1 MISSTLYHFVFSLI
15 EVENQKKLGK
25 KMKRKILLLFGIL
38 FFIFLNGCFEKPS
51 EPVLPTWDVDLTVPI
66 LDKTFTLG
74 ELVEKDTTYLKVG
87 AGNQIY
93 YSTSEK
99 LDATKVGDNLKI
111 TDISTS
117 DSTKLGNFEIK
128 DPGAVSASIKAY
140 DIFPSLSQNLPPG
153 NYIIPSNAP
162 GQTITTDFTA
172 FDNFQQVTF
181 DGGVIKITVNNGLP
195 VPLEFPGGLKIYN
208 SNDLTTP
215 IFTLFENAT
224 INANSELTATALL
237 AGKTLSANLS
247 LKVTILSPG
256 SGGQQ
261 VYLDVNQMS
270 VTVSAS
276 LENLSIASAS
286 ARIPSQTEPVVIS
299 GSFKLEPN
307 EPQPDLINEV
317 LFKSGSLKIK
327 VINGIDLGLS
337 GSITL
342 YNFVNRSD
350 NAPLQI
356 PLNIGRK
363 NSASNTL
370 TFNLN
375 LKDYKLVGNLTNR
388 VDYKVEVRTEDT
400 GNEYRT
406 VTKDDGLSAEI
417 TLENIVIESISGK
430 AKPREISFEEQRID
444 LAGLKDYREKFR
456 GSIRFDDIQV
466 EINLVKTAGFTF
478 DLNLKIKGVNTRTG
492 KVDSIEIPLNQRRF
506 SGTTHRIVLNK
517 NNSNI
522 VSFINS
528 FASEELPESLI
539 LSGSVFL
546 NPNYDEVGQVSSSDS
561 IYGSVS
567 VSFPASVGIS
577 NAVFEDTSEV
587 EELSN
592 DAKKEIDKTNYGKLF
607 VEIENG
613 LGVQVKFRAKILG
626 ATMDSL
632 LSIPKDNDFTINP
645 APVGNDGFSVG
656 ATKYVNVI
664 ELNREEIQKFKD
676 MRFVRSFISIATV
689 NNGDIVKFRTTDS
702 LKVKI
707 YGRVNYR
714 VEISNK

>member
-1 MISSTLYHFVFSLI
+1 
-15 EVENQKKLGK
+15 
-25 KMKRKILLLFGIL
+25 MKRKILLLFGIP
-38 FFIFLNGCFEKPS
+38 FFIFLSGCFEKPS

-99 LDATKVGDNLKI
+99 LDATKIGDNLKI
-111 TDISTS
+111 SDISTS
-117 DSTKLGNFEIK
+117 ASTKLGNFEIK
-128 DPGAVSASIKAY
+128 NPGTISASIKAY
-140 DIFPSLSQNLPPG
+140 DIFPSLSSNLPPG
-153 NYIIPSNAP
+153 NYIVPSNAP
-162 GQTITTDFTA
+162 GQTVTTNFTA

-181 DGGVIKITVNNGLP
+181 DGGIIKVTVNNGLP
-195 VPLEFPGGLKIYN
+195 VPLQFPNGLAIYN

-215 IFTLFENAT
+215 ILTLFENAT
-224 INANSELTATALL
+224 INANSELTATADL
-237 AGKTLSANLS
+237 AGKTLPANLS
-247 LKVTILSPG
+247 LKVTVLSPG

-261 VYLDVNQMS
+261 VYLDVNQMF

-286 ARIPSQTEPVVIS
+286 AKIPSQTEPVVIS
-299 GSFKLEPN
+299 DSFVLEPN

-317 LFKSGSLKIK
+317 NFKSGSMKIK
-327 VINGIDLGLS
+327 VVNGIDLGLN

-342 YNFVNRSD
+342 YNFVRKSD
-350 NAPLQI
+350 NTPLQI

-375 LKDYKLVGNLTNR
+375 LADYKLVGNLTNT

-406 VTKDDGLSAEI
+406 VSKNDGLSAEI
-417 TLENIVIESISGK
+417 TLQNIVIESISGK
-430 AKPREISFEEQRID
+430 AKPREISFEEQKID
-444 LAGLKDYREKFR
+444 LAGLKDYREKFK
-456 GSIRFDDIQV
+456 GSIKFDDIQV
-466 EINLVKTAGFTF
+466 EINLVKTAQFTF

-492 KVDSIEIPLNQRRF
+492 KVDSIEIPLAQRRF
-506 SGTTHRIVLNK
+506 SGSTHRIVLNK
-517 NNSNI
+517 SNSNI
-522 VSFINS
+522 VNFINS
-528 FASEELPESLI
+528 FASQELPEYLI
-539 LSGSVFL
+539 VTGSVFL
-546 NPNYDEVGQVSSSDS
+546 NPNYEVGRVSSSDS
-561 IYGSVS
+561 VYGSVS

-587 EELSN
+587 NELS
-592 DAKKEIDKTNYGKLF
+592 DESKKEIDKTNYGKLF

-613 LGVQVKFRAKILG
+613 LGVDVRFRAKILG
-626 ATMDSL
+626 VTMDSL
-632 LSIPKDNDFTINP
+632 LSIPKDNDFMINP
-645 APVGNDGFSVG
+645 APVGSDGFSSG
-656 ATKYVNVI
+656 TTRYINVI
-664 ELNREEIQKFKD
+664 ELNRDEIQKFKD
-676 MRFVRSFISIATV
+676 MKFVRSFISIATA
-689 NNGDIVKFRTTDS
+689 NNGGIVKFRTTDS

>member
-1 MISSTLYHFVFSLI
+1 
-15 EVENQKKLGK
+15 
-25 KMKRKILLLFGIL
+25 MKRKILLLFGIP
-38 FFIFLNGCFEKPS
+38 FFIFLSGCFEKPS

-99 LDATKVGDNLKI
+99 LDATKIGDNLKI
-111 TDISTS
+111 SDISTS
-117 DSTKLGNFEIK
+117 ASTKLGNFEIK
-128 DPGAVSASIKAY
+128 NPGTISASIKAY
-140 DIFPSLSQNLPPG
+140 DIFPSLSSNLPPG
-153 NYIIPSNAP
+153 NYIVPSNAP
-162 GQTITTDFTA
+162 GQTVTTNFTA

-181 DGGVIKITVNNGLP
+181 DGGIIKVTVNNGLP
-195 VPLEFPGGLKIYN
+195 VPLQFPNGLAIYN

-215 IFTLFENAT
+215 ILTLFENAT
-224 INANSELTATALL
+224 INANSELTATADL
-237 AGKTLSANLS
+237 AGKTLPANLS
-247 LKVTILSPG
+247 LKVTVLSPG

-261 VYLDVNQMS
+261 VYLDVNQMF

-286 ARIPSQTEPVVIS
+286 AKIPSQTEPVVIS
-299 GSFKLEPN
+299 DSFVLEPN

-317 LFKSGSLKIK
+317 NFKSGSMKIK
-327 VINGIDLGLS
+327 VVNGIDLGLN

-342 YNFVNRSD
+342 YNFVRKSD
-350 NAPLQI
+350 NTPLQI

-375 LKDYKLVGNLTNR
+375 LADYKLVGNLTNT

-406 VTKDDGLSAEI
+406 VSKNDGLSAEI
-417 TLENIVIESISGK
+417 TLQNIVIESISGK
-430 AKPREISFEEQRID
+430 AKPREISFEEQKID
-444 LAGLKDYREKFR
+444 LAGLKDYREKFK
-456 GSIRFDDIQV
+456 GSIKFDDIQV
-466 EINLVKTAGFTF
+466 EINLVKTAQFTF

-492 KVDSIEIPLNQRRF
+492 KVDSIEIPLAQRRF
-506 SGTTHRIVLNK
+506 SGSTHRIVLNK
-517 NNSNI
+517 SNSNI
-522 VSFINS
+522 VNFINS
-528 FASEELPESLI
+528 FASQELPEYLI
-539 LSGSVFL
+539 VSGSVFL
-546 NPNYDEVGQVSSSDS
+546 NPNYEVGRVSSSDS
-561 IYGSVS
+561 VYGSVS

-587 EELSN
+587 NELS
-592 DAKKEIDKTNYGKLF
+592 DESKKEIDKTNYGKLF

-613 LGVQVKFRAKILG
+613 LGVDVRFRAKILG
-626 ATMDSL
+626 VTMDSL
-632 LSIPKDNDFTINP
+632 LSIPKDNDFMINP
-645 APVGNDGFSVG
+645 APVGSDGFSTG
-656 ATKYVNVI
+656 TTRYINVI
-664 ELNREEIQKFKD
+664 ELNRDEIQKFKD
-676 MRFVRSFISIATV
+676 MKFVRSFISIATA
-689 NNGDIVKFRTTDS
+689 NNGGIVKFRTTDS

>member
-1 MISSTLYHFVFSLI
+1 
-15 EVENQKKLGK
+15 
-25 KMKRKILLLFGIL
+25 MKRKILLLFGIP
-38 FFIFLNGCFEKPS
+38 FFIFLSGCFEKPS

-99 LDATKVGDNLKI
+99 LDATKIGDNLKI
-111 TDISTS
+111 SDISTS
-117 DSTKLGNFEIK
+117 ASTKLGNFEIK
-128 DPGAVSASIKAY
+128 NPGTISASIKAY
-140 DIFPSLSQNLPPG
+140 DIFPSLSSNLPPG
-153 NYIIPSNAP
+153 NYIVPSNAP
-162 GQTITTDFTA
+162 GQTVTTNFTA

-181 DGGVIKITVNNGLP
+181 DGGIIKVTVNNGLP
-195 VPLEFPGGLKIYN
+195 VPLQFPNGLAIYN

-215 IFTLFENAT
+215 ILTLFENAT
-224 INANSELTATALL
+224 INANSELTATADL
-237 AGKTLSANLS
+237 AGKTLPANLS
-247 LKVTILSPG
+247 LKVTVLSPG

-261 VYLDVNQMS
+261 VYLDVNQMF

-286 ARIPSQTEPVVIS
+286 AKIPSQTEPVVIS
-299 GSFKLEPN
+299 DSFVLEPN

-317 LFKSGSLKIK
+317 NFKSGSMKIK
-327 VINGIDLGLS
+327 VVNGIDLGLN

-342 YNFVNRSD
+342 YNFVRKSD
-350 NAPLQI
+350 NTPLQI

-375 LKDYKLVGNLTNR
+375 LADYKLVGNLTNT

-406 VTKDDGLSAEI
+406 VSKNDGLSAEI
-417 TLENIVIESISGK
+417 TLQNIVIESISGK
-430 AKPREISFEEQRID
+430 AKPREISFEEQKID
-444 LAGLKDYREKFR
+444 LAGLKDYREKFK
-456 GSIRFDDIQV
+456 GSIKFDDIQV
-466 EINLVKTAGFTF
+466 EINLVKTAQFTF

-492 KVDSIEIPLNQRRF
+492 KVDSIEIPLAQRRF
-506 SGTTHRIVLNK
+506 SGSTHRIVLNK
-517 NNSNI
+517 SNSNI
-522 VSFINS
+522 VNFINS
-528 FASEELPESLI
+528 FASQELPEYLI
-539 LSGSVFL
+539 VTGSVFL
-546 NPNYDEVGQVSSSDS
+546 NPNYEVGRVSSSDS
-561 IYGSVS
+561 VYGSVS

-587 EELSN
+587 KELS
-592 DAKKEIDKTNYGKLF
+592 DEAKKEIDKTNYGKLF

-613 LGVQVKFRAKILG
+613 LGVDVRFRAKILG
-626 ATMDSL
+626 VTKDSL
-632 LSIPKDNDFTINP
+632 LSIPKDNDFMINP
-645 APVGNDGFSVG
+645 APVGSDGFSSG
-656 ATKYVNVI
+656 TTRYINVI
-664 ELNREEIQKFKD
+664 ELNRDEIQKFKD
-676 MRFVRSFISIATV
+676 MKFVRSFISIATA
-689 NNGDIVKFRTTDS
+689 NNGGIVKFRTTDS

>member
-1 MISSTLYHFVFSLI
+1 
-15 EVENQKKLGK
+15 VENQNKLGRE
-25 KMKRKILLLFGIL
+25 MKRKILLLFGIP
-38 FFIFLNGCFEKPS
+38 FFIFLSGCFEKPS

-99 LDATKVGDNLKI
+99 LDATKIGDNLKI
-111 TDISTS
+111 SDISTS
-117 DSTKLGNFEIK
+117 ASTKLGNFEIK
-128 DPGAVSASIKAY
+128 NPGTISASIKAY
-140 DIFPSLSQNLPPG
+140 DIFPSLSSNLPPG
-153 NYIIPSNAP
+153 NYIVPSNAP
-162 GQTITTDFTA
+162 GQTVTTNFTA

-181 DGGVIKITVNNGLP
+181 DGGVIKVTVNNGLP
-195 VPLEFPGGLKIYN
+195 LPLQFPNGLAIYN

-215 IFTLFENAT
+215 ILTLFENAT
-224 INANSELTATALL
+224 INANSELTATADL
-237 AGKTLSANLS
+237 AGKTLPANLS
-247 LKVTILSPG
+247 LKVTVLSPG

-261 VYLDVNQMS
+261 VYLDVNQMF

-286 ARIPSQTEPVVIS
+286 AKIPSQTEPVVIS
-299 GSFKLEPN
+299 DSFVLEPN

-317 LFKSGSLKIK
+317 NFKSGSMKIK
-327 VINGIDLGLS
+327 VVNGIDLGLN

-342 YNFVNRSD
+342 YNFVRKSD
-350 NAPLQI
+350 NTPLQI

-375 LKDYKLVGNLTNR
+375 LADYKLVGNLTNT

-406 VTKDDGLSAEI
+406 VSKNDGLSAEI
-417 TLENIVIESISGK
+417 TLQNIVIESISGK
-430 AKPREISFEEQRID
+430 AKPREISFEEQKID
-444 LAGLKDYREKFR
+444 LAGLKDYREKFK
-456 GSIRFDDIQV
+456 GSIKFDDIQV
-466 EINLVKTAGFTF
+466 EINLVKTAQFTF

-492 KVDSIEIPLNQRRF
+492 KVDSIEIPLAQRRF
-506 SGTTHRIVLNK
+506 SGSTHRIVLNK
-517 NNSNI
+517 SNSNI
-522 VSFINS
+522 VNFINS
-528 FASEELPESLI
+528 FASQELPEYLI
-539 LSGSVFL
+539 VSGSVFL
-546 NPNYDEVGQVSSSDS
+546 NPNYEVGRVSSSDS
-561 IYGSVS
+561 VYGSVS

-587 EELSN
+587 NELS
-592 DAKKEIDKTNYGKLF
+592 DESKKEIDKTNYGKLF

-613 LGVQVKFRAKILG
+613 LGVGVRFRAKILG
-626 ATMDSL
+626 VTMDSL
-632 LSIPKDNDFTINP
+632 LSIPKYNDFMINP
-645 APVGNDGFSVG
+645 APIGSDGFSSG
-656 ATKYVNVI
+656 TTRYINVI
-664 ELNREEIQKFKD
+664 ELNRDEIQKFKD
-676 MRFVRSFISIATV
+676 MKFVRSFISIATA
-689 NNGDIVKFRTTDS
+689 NNGGIVKFRTTDS

>member
-1 MISSTLYHFVFSLI
+1 
-15 EVENQKKLGK
+15 
-25 KMKRKILLLFGIL
+25 MKRKILLLFGIP
-38 FFIFLNGCFEKPS
+38 FFIFLSGCFEKPS

-99 LDATKVGDNLKI
+99 LDATKIGDNLKI
-111 TDISTS
+111 SDISTS
-117 DSTKLGNFEIK
+117 ASTKLGNFEIK
-128 DPGAVSASIKAY
+128 NPGTISASIKAY
-140 DIFPSLSQNLPPG
+140 DIFPSLSSNLPPG
-153 NYIIPSNAP
+153 NYIVPSNAP
-162 GQTITTDFTA
+162 GQTVTTNFTA

-181 DGGVIKITVNNGLP
+181 DGGIIKVTVNNGLP
-195 VPLEFPGGLKIYN
+195 VPLQFPNGLAIYN

-215 IFTLFENAT
+215 ILTLFENAT
-224 INANSELTATALL
+224 INANSELTATADL
-237 AGKTLSANLS
+237 AGKTLPANLS
-247 LKVTILSPG
+247 LKVTVLSPG

-261 VYLDVNQMS
+261 VYLDVNQMF

-286 ARIPSQTEPVVIS
+286 AKIPSQTEPVVIS
-299 GSFKLEPN
+299 DSFVLEPN

-317 LFKSGSLKIK
+317 NFKSGSMKIK
-327 VINGIDLGLS
+327 VVNGIDLGLN

-342 YNFVNRSD
+342 YNFVRKSD
-350 NAPLQI
+350 NTPLQI

-375 LKDYKLVGNLTNR
+375 LADYKLVGNLTNT

-406 VTKDDGLSAEI
+406 VSKNDGLSAEI
-417 TLENIVIESISGK
+417 TLQNIVIESISGK
-430 AKPREISFEEQRID
+430 AKPREISFEEQKID
-444 LAGLKDYREKFR
+444 LAGLKDYREKFK
-456 GSIRFDDIQV
+456 GSIKFDDIQV
-466 EINLVKTAGFTF
+466 EINLVKTAQFTF

-492 KVDSIEIPLNQRRF
+492 KVDSIEIPLAQRRF
-506 SGTTHRIVLNK
+506 SGSTHRIVLNK
-517 NNSNI
+517 SNSNI
-522 VSFINS
+522 VNFINS
-528 FASEELPESLI
+528 FASQELPEYLI
-539 LSGSVFL
+539 VTGSVFL
-546 NPNYDEVGQVSSSDS
+546 NPNYEVGRVSSSDS
-561 IYGSVS
+561 VYGSIS

-587 EELSN
+587 NELS
-592 DAKKEIDKTNYGKLF
+592 DESKKEIDKTNYGKLF

-613 LGVQVKFRAKILG
+613 LGVDVRFRAKILG
-626 ATMDSL
+626 VTMDSL
-632 LSIPKDNDFTINP
+632 LSIPKDNDFMINP
-645 APVGNDGFSVG
+645 APVGSDGFSSG
-656 ATKYVNVI
+656 TTRYINVI
-664 ELNREEIQKFKD
+664 ELNRNEIQKFKD
-676 MRFVRSFISIATV
+676 MKFVRSFISIATA
-689 NNGDIVKFRTTDS
+689 NNGGIVKFRTTDS

>member
-1 MISSTLYHFVFSLI
+1 
-15 EVENQKKLGK
+15 
-25 KMKRKILLLFGIL
+25 MKRKILLLFGIP
-38 FFIFLNGCFEKPS
+38 FFIFLSGCFEKPS

-99 LDATKVGDNLKI
+99 LDATKIGDNLKI
-111 TDISTS
+111 SDISTS
-117 DSTKLGNFEIK
+117 ASTKLGNFEIK
-128 DPGAVSASIKAY
+128 NPGTISASIKAY
-140 DIFPSLSQNLPPG
+140 DIFPSIPSNLPPG
-153 NYIIPSNAP
+153 NYIVPSNAP
-162 GQTITTDFTA
+162 GQTVTTNFTA
-172 FDNFQQVTF
+172 FDNFQQVTI
-181 DGGVIKITVNNGLP
+181 DSGVIKVTVNNGLP
-195 VPLEFPGGLKIYN
+195 VPLQFPNGLAIYN

-215 IFTLFENAT
+215 ILTLFENTT
-224 INANSELTATALL
+224 INANSELTATADL
-237 AGKTLSANLS
+237 AGKTLLANLS
-247 LKVTILSPG
+247 LKVTVLSPG

-261 VYLDVNQMS
+261 VYLDVNQMF

-286 ARIPSQTEPVVIS
+286 AKIPSQTEPVVIS
-299 GSFKLEPN
+299 DSFVLEPN

-317 LFKSGSLKIK
+317 NFKSGSMKIK
-327 VINGIDLGLS
+327 VVNGIDLGLN

-342 YNFVNRSD
+342 YNFVRKSD
-350 NAPLQI
+350 NTPLQI

-375 LKDYKLVGNLTNR
+375 LADYKLVGNLTNT

-406 VTKDDGLSAEI
+406 VSKNDGLSAEI
-417 TLENIVIESISGK
+417 TLQNIVIESISGK
-430 AKPREISFEEQRID
+430 AKPREISFEEQKID
-444 LAGLKDYREKFR
+444 LAGLKDYREKFK
-456 GSIRFDDIQV
+456 GSIKFDDIQV
-466 EINLVKTAGFTF
+466 EINLVKTAQFTF

-492 KVDSIEIPLNQRRF
+492 KVDSIEIPLAQRRF
-506 SGTTHRIVLNK
+506 SGSTHRIVLNK
-517 NNSNI
+517 SNSNI
-522 VSFINS
+522 VNFINS
-528 FASEELPESLI
+528 FASQELPEYLI
-539 LSGSVFL
+539 VSGSVFL
-546 NPNYDEVGQVSSSDS
+546 NPNYEVGRVSSSDS
-561 IYGSVS
+561 VYGSVS

-587 EELSN
+587 NELS
-592 DAKKEIDKTNYGKLF
+592 DESKKEIDKTNYGKLF

-613 LGVQVKFRAKILG
+613 LGVDVRFRAKILG
-626 ATMDSL
+626 VTMDSL
-632 LSIPKDNDFTINP
+632 LSIPKDNDFMINP
-645 APVGNDGFSVG
+645 APVGSDGFSTG
-656 ATKYVNVI
+656 TTRYVNVI
-664 ELNREEIQKFKD
+664 ELNRDEIQKFKD
-676 MRFVRSFISIATV
+676 MKFVRSFISIATA
-689 NNGDIVKFRTTDS
+689 NNGGIVKFRTTDS

>member
-1 MISSTLYHFVFSLI
+1 
-15 EVENQKKLGK
+15 
-25 KMKRKILLLFGIL
+25 MKRKILLLFGIP
-38 FFIFLNGCFEKPS
+38 FFIFLSGCFEKPS

-99 LDATKVGDNLKI
+99 LDATKIGDNLKI
-111 TDISTS
+111 SDISTS
-117 DSTKLGNFEIK
+117 ASTKLGNFEIK
-128 DPGAVSASIKAY
+128 NPGTISASIKAY
-140 DIFPSLSQNLPPG
+140 DIFPSIPSNLPPG
-153 NYIIPSNAP
+153 NYIVPSNAP
-162 GQTITTDFTA
+162 GQTVTTNFTA
-172 FDNFQQVTF
+172 FDNFQQVTI
-181 DGGVIKITVNNGLP
+181 DSGVIKVTVNNGLP
-195 VPLEFPGGLKIYN
+195 VPLQFPNGLAIYN

-215 IFTLFENAT
+215 ILTLFENTT
-224 INANSELTATALL
+224 INANSELTATADL
-237 AGKTLSANLS
+237 AGKTLLANLS
-247 LKVTILSPG
+247 LKVTVLSPG

-261 VYLDVNQMS
+261 VYLDVNQMF

-286 ARIPSQTEPVVIS
+286 AKIPSQTEPVVIS
-299 GSFKLEPN
+299 DSFVLEPN

-317 LFKSGSLKIK
+317 NFKSGSMKIK
-327 VINGIDLGLS
+327 VVNGIDLGLN

-342 YNFVNRSD
+342 YNFVRKSD
-350 NAPLQI
+350 NTPLQI

-375 LKDYKLVGNLTNR
+375 LADYKLVGNLTNT

-406 VTKDDGLSAEI
+406 VSKNDGLSAEI
-417 TLENIVIESISGK
+417 TLQNIVIESISGK
-430 AKPREISFEEQRID
+430 AKPREISFEEQKID
-444 LAGLKDYREKFR
+444 LAGLKDYREKFK
-456 GSIRFDDIQV
+456 GSIKFDDIQV
-466 EINLVKTAGFTF
+466 EINLVKTAQFTF

-492 KVDSIEIPLNQRRF
+492 KVDSIEIPLAQRRF
-506 SGTTHRIVLNK
+506 SGSTHRIVLNK
-517 NNSNI
+517 SNSNI
-522 VSFINS
+522 VNFINS
-528 FASEELPESLI
+528 FASQELPEYLI
-539 LSGSVFL
+539 VSGSVFL
-546 NPNYDEVGQVSSSDS
+546 NPNYEVGRVSSSDS
-561 IYGSVS
+561 VYGSVS

-587 EELSN
+587 NELS
-592 DAKKEIDKTNYGKLF
+592 DESKKEIDKTNYGKLF

-613 LGVQVKFRAKILG
+613 LGVGVRFRAKILG
-626 ATMDSL
+626 VTMDSL
-632 LSIPKDNDFTINP
+632 LSIPKDNDFMINP
-645 APVGNDGFSVG
+645 APVGSDGFSTG
-656 ATKYVNVI
+656 TTRYVNVI
-664 ELNREEIQKFKD
+664 ELNRDEIQKFKD
-676 MRFVRSFISIATV
+676 MKFVRSFISIATA
-689 NNGDIVKFRTTDS
+689 NNGGIVKFRTTDS

>member
-1 MISSTLYHFVFSLI
+1 
-15 EVENQKKLGK
+15 
-25 KMKRKILLLFGIL
+25 MKRKILLLFGIP
-38 FFIFLNGCFEKPS
+38 FFIFLSGCFEKPS

-99 LDATKVGDNLKI
+99 LDATKIGDNLKI
-111 TDISTS
+111 SDISTS
-117 DSTKLGNFEIK
+117 ASTKLGNFEIK
-128 DPGAVSASIKAY
+128 NPGTISASIKAY
-140 DIFPSLSQNLPPG
+140 DIFPSLSSNLPPG
-153 NYIIPSNAP
+153 NYIVPSNAP
-162 GQTITTDFTA
+162 GQTVTTNFTA

-181 DGGVIKITVNNGLP
+181 DGGIIKVTVNNGLP
-195 VPLEFPGGLKIYN
+195 VPLQFPNGLAIYN

-215 IFTLFENAT
+215 ILTLFENAT
-224 INANSELTATALL
+224 INANSELTATADL
-237 AGKTLSANLS
+237 AGKTLPANLS
-247 LKVTILSPG
+247 LKVTVLSPG

-261 VYLDVNQMS
+261 VYLDVNQMF

-286 ARIPSQTEPVVIS
+286 AKIPSQTEPVVIS
-299 GSFKLEPN
+299 DSFVLEPN

-317 LFKSGSLKIK
+317 NFKSGSMKIK
-327 VINGIDLGLS
+327 VVNGIDLGLN

-342 YNFVNRSD
+342 YNFVRKSD
-350 NAPLQI
+350 NTPLQI

-375 LKDYKLVGNLTNR
+375 LADYKLVGNLTNT

-400 GNEYRT
+400 GNEYRM
-406 VTKDDGLSAEI
+406 VNKNDGLSAEI
-417 TLENIVIESISGK
+417 TLQNIVIESISGK
-430 AKPREISFEEQRID
+430 AKPREISFEEQKID
-444 LAGLKDYREKFR
+444 LAGLKDYREKFK
-456 GSIRFDDIQV
+456 GSIKFDDIQV
-466 EINLVKTAGFTF
+466 EINLVKTAQFTF

-492 KVDSIEIPLNQRRF
+492 KVDSIEIPLDQRRF
-506 SGTTHRIVLNK
+506 SGSTHRIVLNK
-517 NNSNI
+517 SNSNI
-522 VSFINS
+522 VNFINS
-528 FASEELPESLI
+528 FASQELPEYLI
-539 LSGSVFL
+539 VTGSVFL
-546 NPNYDEVGQVSSSDS
+546 NPNYEVGRVSSSDS
-561 IYGSVS
+561 VYGSVS

-577 NAVFEDTSEV
+577 NAVFVDTSEV
-587 EELSN
+587 NELS
-592 DAKKEIDKTNYGKLF
+592 DEAKKEIDKTNYGKLF

-613 LGVQVKFRAKILG
+613 LGVDVRFRAKILG
-626 ATMDSL
+626 VTMDSL
-632 LSIPKDNDFTINP
+632 LSIPKDNDFMINP
-645 APVGNDGFSVG
+645 APVGSDGFSTG
-656 ATKYVNVI
+656 TTRYINVI
-664 ELNREEIQKFKD
+664 ELNRDEIQKFKD
-676 MRFVRSFISIATV
+676 MKFVRSFISIATA
-689 NNGDIVKFRTTDS
+689 NNGGIVKFRTTDS

>member
-1 MISSTLYHFVFSLI
+1 
-15 EVENQKKLGK
+15 
-25 KMKRKILLLFGIL
+25 MKRKILLLFGIP
-38 FFIFLNGCFEKPS
+38 FFIFLSGCFEKPS

-99 LDATKVGDNLKI
+99 LDATKIGDNLKI
-111 TDISTS
+111 SDISTS
-117 DSTKLGNFEIK
+117 ASTKLGNFEIK
-128 DPGAVSASIKAY
+128 NPGTISASIKAY
-140 DIFPSLSQNLPPG
+140 DIFPSLSSNLPPG
-153 NYIIPSNAP
+153 NYIVPSNAP
-162 GQTITTDFTA
+162 GQTVTTNFTA

-181 DGGVIKITVNNGLP
+181 DGGIIKVTVNNGLP
-195 VPLEFPGGLKIYN
+195 VPLQFPNGLAIYN

-215 IFTLFENAT
+215 ILTLFENAT
-224 INANSELTATALL
+224 INANSELTATADL
-237 AGKTLSANLS
+237 AGKTLPANLS
-247 LKVTILSPG
+247 LKVTVLSPG

-261 VYLDVNQMS
+261 VYLDVNQMF

-286 ARIPSQTEPVVIS
+286 AKIPSQTEPVVIS
-299 GSFKLEPN
+299 DSFVLEPN

-317 LFKSGSLKIK
+317 NFKSGSMKIK
-327 VINGIDLGLS
+327 VVNGIDLGLN

-342 YNFVNRSD
+342 YNFVRKSD
-350 NAPLQI
+350 NTPLQI

-375 LKDYKLVGNLTNR
+375 LADYKLVGNLTNT

-406 VTKDDGLSAEI
+406 VSKNDGLSAEI
-417 TLENIVIESISGK
+417 TLQNIVIESISGK
-430 AKPREISFEEQRID
+430 AKPREISFEEQKID
-444 LAGLKDYREKFR
+444 LAGLKDYREKFK
-456 GSIRFDDIQV
+456 GSIKFDDIQV
-466 EINLVKTAGFTF
+466 EINLVKTAQFTF

-492 KVDSIEIPLNQRRF
+492 KVDSIEIPLAQRRF
-506 SGTTHRIVLNK
+506 SGSTHRIVLNK
-517 NNSNI
+517 SNSNI
-522 VSFINS
+522 VNFINS
-528 FASEELPESLI
+528 FASQELPEYLI
-539 LSGSVFL
+539 VSGSVFL
-546 NPNYDEVGQVSSSDS
+546 NPNYEVGRVSSSDS
-561 IYGSVS
+561 VYGSVS

-587 EELSN
+587 NELS
-592 DAKKEIDKTNYGKLF
+592 DESKKEIDKTNYGKLF

-613 LGVQVKFRAKILG
+613 LGVDVRFRAKILG
-626 ATMDSL
+626 VTMDSL
-632 LSIPKDNDFTINP
+632 LSIPKYNDFMINP
-645 APVGNDGFSVG
+645 APVGSDGFSTG
-656 ATKYVNVI
+656 TTRYINVI
-664 ELNREEIQKFKD
+664 ELNRDEIQKFKD
-676 MRFVRSFISIATV
+676 MKFVRSFISIATA
-689 NNGDIVKFRTTDS
+689 NNGGIVKFRTTDS